1 MAVET
6 LQEKNKRLTK
16 EVKELKQS
24 IQELTEIMMKKD
36 KLIAD
41 MRGQAEGDFL
51 TSPTYQQMCAQIK
64 RLEAELALSKMRDE
78 TLEKRCQELSERLS
92 GQEVK
97 QHIHNERGAGRKK
110 LLDEGEIAK
119 FREMVLQD
127 HDRKQIMQAMGISQA
142 TYYRYKR
149 NISQK

>member
-1 MAVET
+1 
-6 LQEKNKRLTK
+6 
-16 EVKELKQS
+16 
-24 IQELTEIMMKKD
+24 
-36 KLIAD
+36 
-41 MRGQAEGDFL
+41 
-51 TSPTYQQMCAQIK
+51 
-64 RLEAELALSKMRDE
+64 MRDE

-119 FREMVLQD
+119 FRKMVLQD
-127 HDRKQIMQAMGISQA
+127 HDRQQIMQAMGISQA

>member
-41 MRGQAEGDFL
+41 MRRQAEGDFL

-64 RLEAELALSKMRDE
+64 RLEAELALFKMRDE

-119 FREMVLQD
+119 FRKMVLQD
-127 HDRKQIMQAMGISQA
+127 HDRQQIMQAMGISQA

>member
-51 TSPTYQQMCAQIK
+51 TSPIYQQMCAQIK
-64 RLEAELALSKMRDE
+64 RLEAELALFKMRDE

-127 HDRKQIMQAMGISQA
+127 HDRQQIMQAMGISQA

>member
-51 TSPTYQQMCAQIK
+51 QSPTYMQMCAQIK
-64 RLEAELALSKMRDE
+64 RLEAELALSTKRNQA
-78 TLEKRCQELSERLS
+78 LEKRCQEFSERLS
-92 GQEVK
+92 GQE
-97 QHIHNERGAGRKK
+97 IHVA
-110 LLDEGEIAK
+110 AK
-119 FREMVLQD
+119 PESQCPCKTGVL
-127 HDRKQIMQAMGISQA
+127 
-142 TYYRYKR
+142 
-149 NISQK
+149 

>member
-24 IQELTEIMMKKD
+24 IKELTEIMMKKD

-51 TSPTYQQMCAQIK
+51 QSPTYLQMCAQIK
-64 RLEAELALSKMRDE
+64 HLEAELVLSKKRNE
-78 TLEKRCQELSERLS
+78 TLEKRCQEFSERLS

-119 FREMVLQD
+119 FREMVQQD
-127 HDRKQIMQAMGISQA
+127 HDRQQIMQVMGISQA

-149 NISQK
+149 ETSQK